1 MKSDSKSKSEEKDLI
16 GFESKLRRL
25 EEIVSE
31 LESDPVDLDMS
42 LKSYEEGVALVKEC
56 LEKLKTAE
64 LKVQELSLEE

>member
-1 MKSDSKSKSEEKDLI
+1 MKTDESIEQDDKI

-31 LESDPVDLDMS
+31 LESDPIDLDQS